1 MAGFDNDQV
10 IGSIPVLSATP
21 EQSMEYTDLVHI
33 NVQYN
38 PSSFAVVPVGVRS
51 CDDVQVVRAQT
62 TLFEIRRY
70 LDTVLLSHMS
80 PKPNYSFLSRN
91 GGRIA
96 MEQERDVLA
105 WNEVTEEEWSHHTFS
120 TLVTRY
126 HLFIVLNPDDIT
138 VRASVRHNMQMI
150 NLKRKRTGNEEN
162 ERSGLSSEATKDA
175 FRRSDESTN
184 QELVWYVWAG

>member
-21 EQSMEYTDLVHI
+21 EQSTEYTDLVHI

-138 VRASVRHNMQMI
+138 VRASARREMI

-162 ERSGLSSEATKDA
+162 DRSGLSSEATKDA
-175 FRRSDESTN
+175 FRRSDESTK

>member
-21 EQSMEYTDLVHI
+21 EQSTEYTDLVHI

-62 TLFEIRRY
+62 TLLKIRRY

-138 VRASVRHNMQMI
+138 VRASVRHNM
-150 NLKRKRTGNEEN
+150 
-162 ERSGLSSEATKDA
+162 
-175 FRRSDESTN
+175 
-184 QELVWYVWAG
+184 